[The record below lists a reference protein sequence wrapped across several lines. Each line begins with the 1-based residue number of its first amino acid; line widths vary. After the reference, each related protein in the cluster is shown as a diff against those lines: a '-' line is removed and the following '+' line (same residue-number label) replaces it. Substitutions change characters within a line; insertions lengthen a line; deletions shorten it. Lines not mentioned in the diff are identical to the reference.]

1 MRINTIL
8 LIRITFCF
16 LLTVF
21 SLSVNAQKSRQELEK
36 EKKENLKRIEEA
48 EKILSETTSKKK
60 ASIGQLNALNYKI
73 EVQENITSGITSEIN
88 LLDNQINEIG
98 GIITSLE
105 DDLTLMKEEYAKML
119 YAAQKSNQS
128 LNALVYV
135 FSSSS
140 FYQMWMRLKYIQY
153 YSKVR
158 RNQAAQIEA
167 VKKIL
172 SDQRNSVEDKRIEKS
187 TLLQEQIARNNELH
201 QLKRKQNSLVTELNK
216 EEKQIKNEISDRK
229 NAVKNLE
236 KLIADLIKKEIEKS
250 SKGSSSSNFA
260 LTPEAKEL
268 SNSFSG
274 SKTKLLWPV
283 SAGFI
288 SQKFGTHPHPV
299 YKNIQVKNDG
309 VEIQTNENEQ
319 VRSVFNGEVKAVAF
333 VPSMNNVVMVQHG
346 EYFTVYARLKEVFV
360 KKGDKIDIKQALGT
374 VYTNKDGTS
383 ELQFQIWK
391 NSTKL
396 NPETWLYKK

>member
-158 RNQAAQIEA
+158 RNQATQIEA

-274 SKTKLLWPV
+274 NKTKLLWPV